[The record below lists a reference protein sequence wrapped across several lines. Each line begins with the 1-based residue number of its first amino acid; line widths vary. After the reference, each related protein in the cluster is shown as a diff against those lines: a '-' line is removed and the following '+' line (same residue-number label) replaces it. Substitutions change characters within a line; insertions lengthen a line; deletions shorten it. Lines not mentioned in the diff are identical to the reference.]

1 MALSNEQFEKIQRT
15 LEERRLANSAVTD
28 SRRREIL
35 EKLPAYR
42 ELEDETAALSMQ
54 CAGKLI
60 SEPDAAIR
68 NKEIGELRSRISEIN
83 KTKKDLL
90 TNAGYPADYLEP
102 VHSCS
107 KCLDT
112 GFIDGK
118 KCTCFKQLEIKVL
131 YDHSNM
137 SAFLKDNNFDRL
149 TYDYHKGDDLTHFK
163 NAVDTCKKFINNFD
177 NDYHNLL
184 FYGTVGTGKSFL
196 SGCVAKELLDKGH
209 SIVYFSAEQLF
220 RSISALYYDHEHN
233 MEREALFDTLH
244 GSDLLIIDDLGTEFS
259 NEFTKSQ
266 LFSIFN
272 QRITNRRPLVISTN
286 LTLEDIR
293 KNYSDRFLSRLAEN
307 SYICNLKGSDI
318 RIRKKIENDY
328 SS

>member
-1 MALSNEQFEKIQRT
+1 MALSNEQFEKIKRT
-15 LEERRLANSAVTD
+15 LEERQLANSLITA
-28 SRRREIL
+28 SRRSEIL
-35 EKLPAYR
+35 EKLPGYR
-42 ELEDETAALSMQ
+42 AMEDETAALSMQ
-54 CAGKLI
+54 CAEKLV
-60 SEPDAAIR
+60 SEPDAATR
-68 NKEIGELRSRISEIN
+68 NRELETLRSRIKEIN
-83 KTKKDLL
+83 ISKKDLL
-90 TNAGYPADYLEP
+90 TKAGYPADYLDP
-102 VHSCS
+102 VCSYS
-107 KCLDT
+107 KCHDT
-112 GFIDGK
+112 GFINGK
-118 KCTCFKQLEIKVL
+118 KCTCFKQLEIDIL

-149 TYDYHKGDDLTHFK
+149 SYDYHKGDDLIHFK

-233 MEREALFDTLH
+233 AEREALFDTLH
-244 GSDLLIIDDLGTEFS
+244 ESDLLIIDDLGTEFS

-293 KNYSDRFLSRLAEN
+293 KIYSDRFLSRLAEN

-318 RIRKKIENDY
+318 RIRKKIENEY
-328 SS
+328 N

>member
-1 MALSNEQFEKIQRT
+1 MALSNEQFEKINRT
-15 LEERRLANSAVTD
+15 LEERRRANSLITE
-28 SRRREIL
+28 SRRREIID
-35 EKLPAYR
+35 KLPEYR
-42 ELEDETAALSMQ
+42 SLENETAALSME
-54 CAGKLI
+54 CAEKLI
-60 SEPDAAIR
+60 SEPDGEKR
-68 NKEIGELRSRISEIN
+68 RSELEELRKRIDSIN
-83 KTKKDLL
+83 SAKKDLIR
-90 TNAGYPADYLEP
+90 NAGYPADYLDP
-102 VHSCS
+102 IHSCS

-118 KCTCFKQLEIKVL
+118 KCSCFKQLEIQVL

-149 TYDYHKGDDLTHFK
+149 SYEYHKGDDLTHFK

-220 RSISALYYDHEHN
+220 RSISALYYDHDHST
-233 MEREALFDTLH
+233 ERGALFDTLH
-244 GSDLLIIDDLGTEFS
+244 ESDLLIIDDLGTEFS

-293 KNYSDRFLSRLAEN
+293 KNYSDRFLSRLVEN
-307 SYICNLKGSDI
+307 SYICNLKGADI
-318 RIRKKIENDY
+318 RIKKKIESDY
-328 SS
+328 N